1 MRGLRIALVAA
12 ALVFAVLAGERA
24 HAVAPTEYEVKAA
37 FLYHFARY
45 VEWPPDG
52 LPPGGDVFVV
62 TILGDDPFGPAL
74 DAALQGK
81 TIRDRRLVVRRVT
94 RPEDVG
100 DSQILFIGDSATA
113 DLPRILHR
121 IEASPILT
129 VGEAPHFAERGG
141 MIRFDKDRDRVG
153 FEINVGSAERA
164 RLRISSQLLK
174 LARIV
179 GAGKRS

>member
-1 MRGLRIALVAA
+1 MRWPRIALVMAIAFA
-12 ALVFAVLAGERA
+12 ALAGVRA
-24 HAVAPTEYEVKAA
+24 HARAPTEYEVKAA

-52 LPPGGDVFVV
+52 FPPGGDAFVITV
-62 TILGDDPFGPAL
+62 LGDDPFGPAL
-74 DAALQGK
+74 DEALQGK

-100 DSQILFIGDSATA
+100 ASQILFIGDSESQ